1 MSGVEWLPHRSWPEL
16 VMHVLAHVPVAV
28 PAGLFDPIYVAF
40 AARHAGN
47 AEERELS
54 EDARALA
61 QILTTHADMARV
73 QLLAWLFD
81 DLEQAL
87 ACAEHDLMVLEATQV
102 ARPEL
107 LAPLRA
113 LEAPVELLRCAAL
126 LEEEAMAKLPPV
138 STDMRALAAL
148 FEELAPIA
156 PGLAEHALL
165 PVRAL
170 RLRGRVREREIWI
183 GVPSAELGLDA
194 EHVAFIACHEATVH
208 ELSALGGDERR
219 VETAALALMGER
231 AAAAGLTERHA
242 RWLSHLG

>member
-1 MSGVEWLPHRSWPEL
+1 
-16 VMHVLAHVPVAV
+16 MHVLAHVPVDV

-40 AARHAGN
+40 AARYAGK
-47 AEERELS
+47 AEARELG

-61 QILTTHADMARV
+61 QLLGTHEDMARV
-73 QLLAWLFD
+73 QLLGWLFD

-87 ACAEHDLMVLEATQV
+87 ACAERDLVVLEAADV

-113 LEAPVELLRCAAL
+113 LEAPVELLRCAAM
-126 LEEEAMAKLPPV
+126 LEEEAMAKLPGL
-138 STDMRALAAL
+138 STDTRALTAL

-156 PGLAEHALL
+156 PRLGEHALL

-183 GVPSAELGLDA
+183 GVPSAELELDA
-194 EHVAFIACHEATVH
+194 EHVVFMACHEATVH
-208 ELSALGGDERR
+208 ELSVVGGHEREIE
-219 VETAALALMGER
+219 VAALALMRER
-231 AAAAGLTERHA
+231 AVAAGFAERHA
-242 RWLSHLG
+242 RWMSHLRG